1 LPRLLLESPLHD
13 AGADSKFLANLED
26 AIATCPK
33 FQYSHLHRRIYPAP
47 AEFGCRSP

>member
-33 FQYSHLHRRIYPAP
+33 LSSVKNGAFKLERVEAAP
-47 AEFGCRSP
+47 